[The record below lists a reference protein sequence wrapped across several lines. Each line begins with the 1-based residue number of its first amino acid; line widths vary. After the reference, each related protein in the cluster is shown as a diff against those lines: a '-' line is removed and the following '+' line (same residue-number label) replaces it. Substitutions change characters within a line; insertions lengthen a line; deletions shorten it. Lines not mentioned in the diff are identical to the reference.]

1 MYIKCILVLHI
12 RPKKRRSSVGL
23 IRIKSK
29 MKKKKIL
36 NIYEDHSTPGEK
48 IIQVLNFLKLRFF
61 GNKIV

>member
-12 RPKKRRSSVGL
+12 RPKKRSSVGL

-29 MKKKKIL
+29 MKKKKKIL

-48 IIQVLNFLKLRFF
+48 NNSSFEFF
-61 GNKIV
+61 KVEIFWK